1 MRRLLVAA
9 CTLFAVATAAVA
21 FFVVERDRADTL
33 RLAGERTAS
42 MSRMIMAHADASS
55 DAALQIINSIHPIV
69 AAWNLTES
77 GTGRTITARLKEM
90 ADSSNLISSAWVLDA
105 AGTNVADSWAYP
117 PKRVSAGDRP
127 YFKAHLAGVEDPVVM
142 GDDKPGTVTGR
153 ERFTFSRAVRNP
165 DGSLK
170 AVVTVGIYKSI
181 FDALYEEAVTWPG
194 ARAGLFTMSGEVLAR
209 IATPEQASPAFIGEV
224 MRHAGQSPSGTALIT
239 ADPEPRIV
247 SWRRSSSHPQL
258 FASSSQSVATALESW
273 KARSWFTG
281 LLALAANAIF
291 WALAYYVLRS
301 AETRHAA
308 EANEIAV
315 REVNHRVK
323 NSLQLISSL
332 LQLRARRTED
342 DAYKDA
348 VREVT
353 NQLMALAETY
363 RFVQSA
369 KTLGTVDAAK
379 TLEGLCRHLADTYRV
394 SIAFDAASPAII
406 HANHATAL
414 AVIVNELV
422 TNAIKH
428 GGGEVKVVLQEAKG
442 TTCINVSTA
451 RGHLPEGFSLEDTQG
466 FGLRAVRSMVSG
478 IGGRISARNLAESG
492 TLFVVELPS
501 AALQKP

>member
-1 MRRLLVAA
+1 MRRLLVAV

-21 FFVVERDRADTL
+21 FVVVERDRADTL

-55 DAALQIINSIHPIV
+55 DAALQIINSILPIV
-69 AAWNLTES
+69 ASWNLEES

-90 ADSSNLISSAWVLDA
+90 TDSSNLISSAWVLDA
-105 AGTNVADSWAYP
+105 AGTNVADSWTYP
-117 PKRVSAGDRP
+117 PKRVNASERP
-127 YFKAHLAGVEDPVVM
+127 YFKAHLAGAGEPVIM
-142 GDDKPGTVTGR
+142 GDEKPGTVTGR
-153 ERFTFSRAVRNP
+153 ERFTFSRAVRGP

-170 AVVTVGIYKSI
+170 AVIAVGVYKSI

-209 IATPEQASPAFIGEV
+209 IATLQQASRAFIEQV
-224 MRHAGQSPSGTALIT
+224 MRHAGQSASGTALIT
-239 ADPEPRIV
+239 VDPEPRIV

-258 FASSSQSVATALESW
+258 FASSSQSVETALQGWEE
-273 KARSWFTG
+273 RSWFTG
-281 LLALAANAIF
+281 LLALAANVIF
-291 WALAYYVLRS
+291 WALAYYAVRS
-301 AETRHAA
+301 VEVRQAA
-308 EANEIAV
+308 EANELAV

-323 NSLQLISSL
+323 NSLQLMSSL

-342 DAYKDA
+342 SAYKEA

-379 TLEGLCRHLADTYRV
+379 TIESLCRHLAETYRV
-394 SIAFDAASPAII
+394 AISFEAGSPAII

-428 GGGEVKVVLQEAKG
+428 GGGDVTVLLKETKG
-442 TTCINVSTA
+442 NMCINVSTFSG
-451 RGHLPEGFSLEDTQG
+451 RLPEGFSLEDTKG

-478 IGGRISARNLAESG
+478 MGGRLSARNVMDAG
-492 TLFVVELPS
+492 TVFIVELPS
-501 AALQKP
+501 SALQKP